1 MNTLVTVVVNFVQ
14 NSKANKLMIEE
25 LLDSLHTHYP
35 GLKVIVGVLKDIE
48 IAENKF
54 TNVQVKF
61 FSFS

>member
-25 LLDSLHTHYP
+25 LLDSLHTHYL
-35 GLKVIVGVLKDIE
+35 GIKIIVGVLKNIE

-54 TNVQVKF
+54 TNAQVKY

>member
-14 NSKANKLMIEE
+14 NSEANKLMIEE

-35 GLKVIVGVLKDIE
+35 GIKVIVGVLKDTD
-48 IAENKF
+48 IAANKL
-54 TNVQVKF
+54 TNAQVKY

>member
-14 NSKANKLMIEE
+14 NSEANKQMIEE

-35 GLKVIVGVLKDIE
+35 GIKVIVGVLKDID

-54 TNVQVKF
+54 KDAQVKY